1 MLLVHART
9 TAFITYILTQERRKA
24 IAESPALA
32 TQVVP
37 PTVPYATQGSARG
50 MAAAAAAAAAA
61 APATPEL
68 PNGWATAKDAQ
79 GRTYFWH
86 TTTKKVQWDKPTAA
100 TPIT

>member
-1 MLLVHART
+1 M
-9 TAFITYILTQERRKA
+9 QERRKA
-24 IAESPALA
+24 IEDNPALA

-37 PTVPYATQGSARG
+37 PTVPYATQGNARG
-50 MAAAAAAAAAA
+50 MAAAANAAAA
-61 APATPEL
+61 APAAPEL

-79 GRTYFWH
+79 GRVYFWH